1 MALICPDGQELHIS
15 KTHGK
20 GIDETIGHFTK
31 SIELLEPILEF

>member
-1 MALICPDGQELHIS
+1 MAKSFIS
-15 KTHGK
+15 AKHTEK